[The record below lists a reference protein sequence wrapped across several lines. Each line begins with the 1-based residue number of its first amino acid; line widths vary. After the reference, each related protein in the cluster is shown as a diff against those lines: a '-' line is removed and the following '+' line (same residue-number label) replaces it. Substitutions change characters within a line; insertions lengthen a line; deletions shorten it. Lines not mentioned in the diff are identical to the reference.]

1 MTRSHLAFLPPARR
15 APRPA
20 LALATLL
27 AVVLPAL
34 AGVNSARYRFEGN
47 KRLSLDLSVDDVRA
61 EEIKFEWPATLL
73 RFKSG
78 YKGTVKVANGS
89 SRQAAVGIAVA
100 LYDQDG
106 KLVGAGTTGS
116 TIGTI
121 DPGDSADFTLD
132 FTHVTS
138 RLEQASQ
145 FQIALEVR

>member
-1 MTRSHLAFLPPARR
+1 MTRSHLPFLPPARR

-61 EEIKFEWPATLL
+61 EENKFEWPATLL

-89 SRQAAVGIAVA
+89 SRQAAVGIGVAVYGQA
-100 LYDQDG
+100 G
-106 KLVGAGTTGS
+106 KRVGAETTGS
-116 TIGTI
+116 TMVTTSLHAAAPQA
-121 DPGDSADFTLD
+121 PGARAIPIQGQAP
-132 FTHVTS
+132 S
-138 RLEQASQ
+138 RAPML
-145 FQIALEVR
+145 R